1 MSRSCDSRS
10 MLVELNN
17 MNFTPLYPEIFLL
30 LATCVILLVDMFL
43 ADSKRNV
50 TFFISIFTL
59 LACGGLT
66 IATANNDGS
75 TYVSNNMFVS
85 DPMSMLLKM
94 FSYVA
99 IGMTLI
105 YSRQYVTDRG
115 MSNGKLGGE
124 FYVLAL
130 FSLLG
135 QMIMISG
142 NNFLIIYLGLEL
154 MSLSLYAL
162 VALRRDHIVST
173 EAAMKY
179 FILGALASGFML
191 YGISMLYGATGSL
204 DLGVVRAALENGTAN
219 GTIMVFGLVFLV
231 AGLAFKLGVVPF
243 HMWVP
248 DVYQG
253 SPTAVTL
260 LLGAAP
266 KLAALAITLRLLVE
280 GLLPM
285 ARDWQQMLLI
295 LAVLSLAIGNFT
307 AIAQTNLK
315 RMLAYS
321 TIAQMGFVLLGLM
334 AGTIPMPGNILN
346 ATGAAAA
353 YGSAMYYVVTYVF
366 TTLGTFGVIMLLA
379 RNGFEA
385 EELADFKGLG
395 KRSPVFALV
404 MTAFMFS
411 LAGVPPLM
419 GFMAKYSVLA
429 SVLAT
434 GQIWLTIAAVLFSLI
449 GAFYY
454 LRVVKMMWFDEPTD
468 NNPLVV
474 HGDMR
479 IVLILNGVLVL
490 VLGALPEGLL
500 AACATA
506 ISKTLAS

>member
-1 MSRSCDSRS
+1 M
-10 MLVELNN
+10 NN
-17 MNFTPLYPEIFLL
+17 MNLIPVYPEIFLL
-30 LATCVILLVDMFL
+30 IATSAILLIDMFL
-43 ADSKRNV
+43 PDAKRV
-50 TFFISIFTL
+50 ITYVLSL
-59 LACGGLT
+59 LALVVCAVLT
-66 IATANNDGS
+66 FTNYASGETVYTFS
-75 TYVSNNMFVS
+75 NMFVS
-85 DPMSMLLKM
+85 DPLSSLLKL
-94 FSYVA
+94 FSYLA
-99 IGMTLI
+99 IGLTLI
-105 YSRQYVTDRG
+105 YGRQYNSDRG
-115 MSNGKLGGE
+115 IVGGGHLGGE
-124 FYVLAL
+124 FYAL
-130 FSLLG
+130 TLFALLG
-135 QMIMISG
+135 QMVMISG
-142 NNFLIIYLGLEL
+142 NSFLSIYLGLEL

-162 VALRRDHIVST
+162 VALRRDNVGST

-179 FILGALASGFML
+179 FILGALASGFLL

-204 DLGVVRAALENGTAN
+204 ELNDVFRAIVSGTVDRN
-219 GTIMVFGLVFLV
+219 VLVFGIVFVV
-231 AGLAFKLGVVPF
+231 AGLAFKLGAVPF

-266 KLAALAITLRLLVE
+266 KLAAFAITLRLLAE

-285 ARDWQQMLLI
+285 AHDWQQMLLV
-295 LAVLSLAIGNFT
+295 LAVMSLAIGNFT

-321 TIAQMGFVLLGLM
+321 TIAQMGFVLLGLLS
-334 AGTIPMPGNILN
+334 GTVDGPGNTLN
-346 ATGAAAA
+346 AAGAATA
-353 YGSAMYYVVTYVF
+353 YGASMYYVITYVF

-395 KRSPVFALV
+395 KRSPIFALV
-404 MTAFMFS
+404 MTLFMFS

-434 GQIWLTIAAVLFSLI
+434 GQLWLTIAAVLFSLI

-468 NNPLVV
+468 SNALVV

-479 IVLILNGVLVL
+479 VVLALNGVLVL
-490 VLGALPEGLL
+490 ALGVMPNSIL

-506 ISKTLAS
+506 ITKTLAS